1 MDKPNAFV
9 DKLTMFASKFANNL
23 YMRTLRDAFVMI
35 MPLYTLAG
43 FGVLLN
49 NVVFP
54 LVVKG
59 DALAKI
65 QTWGTLIT
73 NGTLNAGGLIVAPV
87 IAFML
92 GRNKNFT
99 NPIMCSIVAMA
110 AFIMTMPLTLDLLPV
125 GGKKPVSISGV
136 LAYSNIGANGMFTG
150 LLIGLFGTLLFLKV
164 SSIKRLHV
172 NLGDNV
178 PPAVG
183 QSFDSL
189 IPAMVTLS
197 VIGIIGAVLIVF
209 LNSSIMTFI
218 TTIIQEPLRR
228 VNTSLPGMLFIYG
241 IGSSFFFFGI
251 HPFVNSTLLDPVLL
265 INMNKNMLAFSQG
278 KPAPY
283 ILTNTFRD
291 IFGQIGGTGSTIALL
306 IAVFIFSRVRA
317 KRDIAKLAI
326 LPSIFQINEPTIF
339 GYPIVF
345 NLPLFIPFFI
355 IPVLNILIAYGITA
369 IGWMSR
375 VVVMVPW
382 TTPPIMNAYLAT
394 GGDWRAAVVHTLI
407 IALDVLIY
415 FPFMKIADHI
425 FTQSAKEETV

>member
-1 MDKPNAFV
+1 MDKPNKFV
-9 DKLTMFASKFANNL
+9 DKLTMFATKFANNL
-23 YMRTLRDAFVMI
+23 YMRSLRDAFVMI

-54 LVVKG
+54 LFLKG
-59 DALAKI
+59 DILVKV

-73 NGTLNAGGLIVAPV
+73 NGTLNAGGLMVAAV
-87 IAFML
+87 VAYML
-92 GRNKNFT
+92 ARNKGFK
-99 NPIMCSIVAMA
+99 NPIMCTIVSVA
-110 AFIMTMPLTLDLLPV
+110 AFIMTMPLTLDLIPV
-125 GGKKPVSISGV
+125 GGKKAVTVSGALIYG
-136 LAYSNIGANGMFTG
+136 NIGANGMFTG
-150 LLIGLFGTLLFLKV
+150 LLIGIFATLLFLKM
-164 SSIKRLHV
+164 SSIKKLHV
-172 NLGDNV
+172 NLGENV

-183 QSFDSL
+183 ESFDSL
-189 IPAMVTLS
+189 IPAMITLS
-197 VIGIIGAVLIVF
+197 VVGIIGTILIVF
-209 LNSSIMTFI
+209 FNTNILTFI
-218 TTIIQEPLRR
+218 TNILQEPLRR
-228 VNTSLPGMLFIYG
+228 INTSLPGMLFIYA

-251 HPFVNSTLLDPVLL
+251 HPFVNSTLLDPVML

-306 IAVFIFSRVRA
+306 IAVLIFSKVKA

-326 LPSIFQINEPTIF
+326 MPSVFQINEPTIF

-355 IPVLNILIAYGITA
+355 CPIFGILVAYFFTA

-382 TTPPIMNAYLAT
+382 TTPPVMNAYLAT
-394 GGDWRAAVVHTLI
+394 GGDWRAAVIHAFI
-407 IALDVLIY
+407 IICEVLI
-415 FPFMKIADHI
+415 FLPFMKIADHI
-425 FTQSAKEETV
+425 FVNSAKEGE